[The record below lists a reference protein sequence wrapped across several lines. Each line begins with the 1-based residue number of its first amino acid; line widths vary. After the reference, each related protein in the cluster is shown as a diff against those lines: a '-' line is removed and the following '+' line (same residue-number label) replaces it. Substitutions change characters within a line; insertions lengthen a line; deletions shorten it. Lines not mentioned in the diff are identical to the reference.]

1 MSVEVVK
8 RKATEVIFEIGRG
21 ALHALAPDDFE
32 YYACTFE
39 LINSKNIIEDIFH
52 FPVMPS
58 GISVAR
64 QSILTVK
71 ATGQSYLSQ
80 FNDCFVGKKIS
91 INGTFGRKFRLM
103 VTKEVGQVAGT
114 NSKLFQNFDLKV
126 KTGYG
131 ALKLLEKIIENS
143 QILDEDNQPK
153 FLLFYNHTY
162 NQNNIVEV
170 TNFTVSQSLENNMMW
185 NYNIE
190 ITMLGDIDTIIGGID
205 SKKNLYNL
213 LSMSVIN
220 KSVNKV
226 FDNISLG
233 GIQESVTNL
242 FG

>member
-1 MSVEVVK
+1 MSVEIVK
-8 RKATEVIFEIGRG
+8 RKATEVIFEMGRG
-21 ALHALAPDDFE
+21 ALHALAPNDFE

-39 LINSKNIIEDIFH
+39 LINSKNVIEDIFH

-64 QSILTVK
+64 QSTLTIK

-103 VTKEVGQVAGT
+103 VTKEVGQEAGVNT
-114 NSKLFQNFDLKV
+114 KIFQNFDLKV

-131 ALKLLEKIIENS
+131 ALKLLEKIIEDS
-143 QILDEDNQPK
+143 QMLDEDEQPK

-170 TNFTVSQSLENNMMW
+170 TNFVVTQSLENNMMW
-185 NYNIE
+185 NYTLDM
-190 ITMLGDIDTIIGGID
+190 TMLGDISTVVGGFD
-205 SKKNLYNL
+205 YKKNLKSL
-213 LSMSVIN
+213 LAMSVLN
-220 KSVNKV
+220 KGINKV
-226 FDNISLG
+226 FNNINLDNVLKPIK
-233 GIQESVTNL
+233 NL
-242 FG
+242 